1 MFGWN
6 SQMSVGQGREGGGG
20 VAIINSIDKDT
31 VKPFATEIDVGLVY
45 RDYINSGNLILT
57 SEK

>member
-1 MFGWN
+1 
-6 SQMSVGQGREGGGG
+6 MSVGQGREGGGG